1 MIKVENLTKR
11 FGRFCAVDNLSFAV
25 EPGEIVGF
33 LGPNGAGKTTTMRIL
48 SGYKVATGGTVT
60 VAGFDV
66 LHDALEVRKRTGYLP
81 ESVPLYT
88 EMRVKE
94 YLRYRGQLKG
104 LGGRILRQRLND
116 VIEACGL
123 KEVKRKLIGRLSKGF
138 KQRVGLADA
147 LIANPEVFILDEP
160 MIGLDPNQIRMIR
173 ELIKGLGGDHSVL
186 LSSHILT
193 EIESI
198 CDRVLIINSGR
209 IVASDTPSNLAARLS
224 QNTKVI
230 AEIGGDA
237 DDVAKQL
244 KCIQGVDEISVEKG
258 SDWNT
263 FTLSCLE
270 NDSNIRAEIFKM
282 AGRKKWAM
290 RELRSEQCC
299 LEDVFV
305 DITRNN
311 SVKTVAKGNKK

>member
-11 FGRFCAVDNLSFAV
+11 FGRFCAVDNLSFTV

-48 SGYKVATGGTVT
+48 SGYKMATGGIVT

-66 LHDALEVRKRTGYLP
+66 LRNSLEVRKRVGYLP

-104 LGGRILRQRLND
+104 VSGRLLKTRLSE
-116 VIEACGL
+116 VIDACGL
-123 KEVKRKLIGRLSKGF
+123 GEVRRKLIGRLSKGF
-138 KQRVGLADA
+138 RQRVGLADT
-147 LIANPEVFILDEP
+147 LIADPDVFILDEP

-173 ELIKGLGGDHSVL
+173 ELIKGLGGKHSVL

-198 CDRVLIINSGR
+198 CDRVLIIDKGR
-209 IVASDTPSNLAARLS
+209 IVASDTPDNLAAHLNKSVRI
-224 QNTKVI
+224 I
-230 AEIGGDA
+230 AEISGDA
-237 DDVAKQL
+237 DAITKILND
-244 KCIQGVDEISVEKG
+244 INGVDDVIVTTNGE
-258 SDWNT
+258 WHT
-263 FTLSCLE
+263 FTCSCTYNNNE
-270 NDSNIRAEIFKM
+270 VRQEIFKT
-282 AGRKKWAM
+282 AGQKNWNM

-305 DITRNN
+305 NIIEEQ
-311 SVKTVAKGNKK
+311 KEKKK

>member
-11 FGRFCAVDNLSFAV
+11 FGRFCAVDNLSFTV

-48 SGYKVATGGTVT
+48 SGYKAATGGKVT
-60 VAGFDV
+60 IGGFDI
-66 LHDALEVRKRTGYLP
+66 LHDALEVRRRVGYLP

-104 LGGRILRQRLND
+104 LQSKLLRKRLNE
-116 VIEACGL
+116 VSEACGL
-123 KEVKRKLIGRLSKGF
+123 KEVERKLIGRLSKGF
-138 KQRVGLADA
+138 KQRVGLADT
-147 LIANPEVFILDEP
+147 LIANPDVFILDEP

-173 ELIKGLGGDHSVL
+173 ELIRGLGGDHSVL

-198 CDRVLIINSGR
+198 CDRVLIIDKGR
-209 IVASDTPSNLAARLS
+209 IVASDTPDNLAARLN
-224 QNTKVI
+224 QNSKIIV
-230 AEIGGDA
+230 EIDGDA
-237 DDVAKQL
+237 DVVSMALRQIDGIGDVL
-244 KCIQGVDEISVEKG
+244 VEHG
-258 SDWNT
+258 GEWNT
-263 FTLSCLE
+263 FTCTCIG
-270 NDSNIRAEIFKM
+270 NDADVRSAIFL
-282 AGRKKWAM
+282 AVGIKKLKM
-290 RELRSEQCC
+290 RELRSEKCC

-305 DITRNN
+305 DITRNTRLTDITPEE
-311 SVKTVAKGNKK
+311 K